1 MTMNHIRGTM
11 AAMLLTLASTAA
23 ASPSSIG
30 VFFDAGA
37 TDCDATIPYA
47 SIFEVYVVA
56 LPGTDAASGGITG
69 AEFRLDGIDPGW
81 FPQVTPSPLASMA
94 VGNLFASA
102 NIAFESCQG
111 PGPVLLYTVWCI
123 MGTQPAPRVLRIE
136 RANIPAGPILAPML
150 VLCDAP
156 VFTKIWVSGGQAFL
170 NGGTCTVGVEANT
183 WSAVK
188 SMFR

>member
-1 MTMNHIRGTM
+1 MT
-11 AAMLLTLASTAA
+11 AALLALASSAA

-30 VFFDAGA
+30 VFFTPDA

-47 SIFEVYVVA
+47 SLFDVYVVA
-56 LPGTDAASGGITG
+56 LPGTDAANGGMTG

-81 FPQVTPSPLASMA
+81 FPQVTPSPLASIA
-94 VGNLFASA
+94 VGNLFTSA
-102 NIAFESCQG
+102 GIAFESCQG

-136 RANIPAGPILAPML
+136 RPTAPYDHNIAPVL

-156 VFTKIWVSGGQAFL
+156 IYTKIWVTGGQAFL
-170 NGGTCTVGVEANT
+170 NGGTCTVGVEADT